1 MLMPKKNRTLIYEY
15 LMKEGVV
22 VAEKDFGLDKHP
34 VIAVPNIHVIK
45 ALQSLKSRNLVKEQ
59 FAWRHYYWYLNNEG
73 VNFLREYLN
82 LPPEIVPAT
91 LKRPTRPEGQTKTA
105 KRVETVRPA
114 SPSDES
120 REKYRRSGYDKQGD
134 AGAGSSRPE
143 FRSGFGRGRG
153 GFGGS
158 RGAGNNAPDQQ

>member
-1 MLMPKKNRTLIYEY
+1 MLMPKKHRTLIYEY

-34 VIAVPNIHVIK
+34 SVPVPNIHVIK

-73 VNFLREYLN
+73 TNFLREYLN

-91 LKRPTRPEGQTKTA
+91 LKRPTRPEGSTKTA
-105 KRVETVRPA
+105 KRVETARPS
-114 SPSDES
+114 SPSADQS
-120 REKYRRSGYDKQGD
+120 RQEYRRGGGYDKQGEV
-134 AGAGSSRPE
+134 GAGSARPE
-143 FRSGFGRGRG
+143 FRGGYGRGRPLDGNRG
-153 GFGGS
+153 G
-158 RGAGNNAPDQQ
+158 AEQQ